1 MPEMDGIELLKLAKE
16 QWPLTKVMMMT
27 AYASTETA
35 MKAIRL
41 GAEDYVPKPFTPDG
55 LRDKVDSILVA
66 KSKKPIGTDNQ
77 IDVDIPFD
85 RDEVARYANG
95 EYAKMLGPSD
105 MPGVGRSMENYCSVG
120 EMVCDIFKKLNN
132 TCKAGIK
139 TGECPQKRAKAK
151 KGAKKKAGFDGKKL
165 IGIDQPFN
173 YEEVI
178 SVTGTEY
185 VKNLQYDG
193 VSFLPYEDLK
203 ENIARI
209 MAQEKVE
216 TSVTHEVMEEPATRN
231 ILVIDDEVAVNNN
244 IRKILVKNGYHVD
257 QAITKSEAIE
267 KIDERYYKL
276 ILLDL
281 RIPGVRGLEL
291 LELIRE
297 KSPDTKVIIVTG
309 YANIETAVETA
320 RLGAIDFL
328 AKPFTPN
335 EIRNATEKAFE
346 LAA

>member
-1 MPEMDGIELLKLAKE
+1 
-16 QWPLTKVMMMT
+16 
-27 AYASTETA
+27 

-55 LRDKVDSILVA
+55 LRDKVEAILA
-66 KSKKPIGTDNQ
+66 SKSRNGIGTDNN
-77 IDVDIPFD
+77 IDVDIPFN

-105 MPGVGRSMENYCSVG
+105 MPGVGRSLESYCSLG

-132 TCKAGIK
+132 TCKAGNK
-139 TGECPQKRAKAK
+139 TGECPQKKA
-151 KGAKKKAGFDGKKL
+151 AKKKAAKKKAVFDPKTL

-173 YEEVI
+173 YEEVV
-178 SVTGTEY
+178 SVTGPEY
-185 VKNLQYDG
+185 VNNLQSDG
-193 VSFLPYEDLK
+193 ISFMPYEELK
-203 ENIARI
+203 KNVARMMGKEI
-209 MAQEKVE
+209 EDEPVFQ
-216 TSVTHEVMEEPATRN
+216 EVMHEPATKN

-244 IRKILVKNGYHVD
+244 IRKILIKKGYHVD
-257 QAITKSEAIE
+257 QAMTKSEAIQKVE
-267 KIDERYYKL
+267 ERAYKL

-291 LELIRE
+291 LEFIRDKRPE
-297 KSPDTKVIIVTG
+297 SKVIIVTG

-328 AKPFTPN
+328 AKPFTLN
-335 EIRNATEKAFE
+335 EIRTATEKAFK